1 MLFDR
6 LDRNGDDVVTADEL
20 PERLKPVL
28 IAVVGKVPEKMTRE
42 EFAKIYEELRKRMP
56 KKPADGE
63 KKPAD
68 GEKKPEAKPEPA
80 KPAG

>member
-1 MLFDR
+1 M
-6 LDRNGDDVVTADEL
+6 NGT
-20 PERLKPVL
+20 ERLKPLLTV
-28 IAVVGKVPEKMTRE
+28 VVGKVPEKMTRE

-63 KKPAD
+63 KKPDD